1 VSHAGLCTLSAEKV
15 DVSVVVLLAA
25 LQNKAL
31 SIIGKKGS
39 TLEAGQTLDEELKR
53 LFSSL

>member
-1 VSHAGLCTLSAEKV
+1 VFAV
-15 DVSVVVLLAA
+15 

-31 SIIGKKGS
+31 SIVGKKGS
-39 TLEAGQTLDEELKR
+39 TLEAGQTLDDELKR